1 MKKDY
6 STKTGKET
14 SYLLSKDLFLI
25 SIDTIAGM
33 CLDGVYES
41 YLDVIDGEVQSLDYK
56 RKKNRYATIYH
67 LVYLYQG
74 GHRIEVVN
82 LDDILNIYNLIH
94 RHLENINNL
103 MSSSINPII
112 LKSSE
117 GLTTLAAFADE
128 LLENNINFITEDT
141 MEELGS
147 RQNMFTNIGIS
158 SGSFMDRY
166 YAKNNI
172 NRGSFV
178 SATRKNNSATQNDVS
193 LNKAKSRVLDLD

>member
-1 MKKDY
+1 
-6 STKTGKET
+6 
-14 SYLLSKDLFLI
+14 
-25 SIDTIAGM
+25 
-33 CLDGVYES
+33 
-41 YLDVIDGEVQSLDYK
+41 
-56 RKKNRYATIYH
+56 
-67 LVYLYQG
+67 
-74 GHRIEVVN
+74 
-82 LDDILNIYNLIH
+82 
-94 RHLENINNL
+94 

-112 LKSSE
+112 LKDSE

-141 MEELGS
+141 IEEIGN